1 MDFRDRNRTVIDT
14 PFTFPRA
21 VLVSVGLGLAF
32 GGGLIAGGV
41 GDTRV
46 PPPEREPVNALA
58 RAEARTRAYEALVK
72 GQPLTWHQELLQP
85 EPATPPPPSLARVK
99 ATGTAAVAA
108 HDAASKAPSAAA
120 TAATEPTTAPLV
132 VDKAM
137 KAPEP
142 EPEAVPSRAPVVD
155 EAREANVDRD
165 DEAGGEVA
173 KPGDPRRLDAAFAR
187 VMGKATP
194 SKTKYAVQLASVPQP
209 EKAKEIAEAWRK
221 KGAKADVVTAEVAG
235 KGTVYRVR
243 VTGFA
248 SRDEAVKAKGE
259 LNEGIIVAE

>member
-14 PFTFPRA
+14 PFSFPRA

-32 GGGLIAGGV
+32 GGGLVAGGL

-46 PPPEREPVNALA
+46 APPEREPVNALA

-72 GQPLTWHQELLQP
+72 GQPLTWHQELMQP
-85 EPATPPPPSLARVK
+85 EPTTPPPPTLARVK
-99 ATGTAAVAA
+99 GGGAAVAS
-108 HDAASKAPSAAA
+108 HDAGTKDPSAAP
-120 TAATEPTTAPLV
+120 AATEPTTAALV
-132 VDKAM
+132 VDKAL

-142 EPEAVPSRAPVVD
+142 EPEPAPTRAPVVD

-165 DEAGGEVA
+165 DEAGGEVT

-221 KGAKADVVTAEVAG
+221 KGAKADVVTAELAG

-248 SRDEAVKAKGE
+248 SRDDAVKAKGE